1 MSDTDILRKIQCRK
15 WLLTINNP
23 IEKGYTH
30 NFIKDIL
37 SSMKVEYWCM
47 SDETGHEGTF
57 HTHIFIYRSST
68 IRARTLQNKLMG
80 AHRDKAS
87 GTCLQ
92 NRDYVFKEGKWENS
106 EKGTTNH
113 RDTHEEYG
121 ELPIENPGARN
132 DLVDLYD
139 MVKDGLSNFEIL
151 EVNPSYMTRLSDI
164 ERTRQVVIEEKY
176 KEERRDIHVTYI
188 WGVTGSG
195 KTRSVMDKYGY
206 SKVFRVTD
214 YLHPFDGY
222 KGQDV
227 IVFDEFRSNF
237 KMSELLDYLDV
248 YPLELRARYANK
260 QACYTNVFLISNM
273 DLRAQYPDLQRMDRL
288 SWEAFLR
295 RIHVVQVF
303 TGNEVLVFDTAEY
316 MKSDFRPCFESPF
329 KEGEEKNEK

>member
-1 MSDTDILRKIQCRK
+1 MSDTDLLRKVQCRK

-23 IEKGYTH
+23 IEKGYSH
-30 NFIKDIL
+30 DSIKDIL

-57 HTHIFIYRSST
+57 HTHIFIYRSAP
-68 IRARTLQNKLMG
+68 IRARTLQNKFFG
-80 AHRDKAS
+80 AHRDKGN

-92 NRDYVFKEGKWENS
+92 NRDYVFKDGKWENS

-113 RDTHEEYG
+113 RDTHEEFG

-132 DLVDLYD
+132 DLMDLYD

-151 EVNPSYMTRLSDI
+151 EIDPSYMIRLTDI
-164 ERTRQVVIEEKY
+164 ERTRQVVLEEKF
-176 KEERRDIHVTYI
+176 KEERRDLDVTYI

-206 SKVFRVTD
+206 SNVFRVTD

-222 KGQDV
+222 KGQD
-227 IVFDEFRSNF
+227 IIIFDEYRSNF
-237 KMSELLDYLDV
+237 RISELLDYLDI
-248 YPLELRARYANK
+248 YPLELRARYSNK
-260 QACYTNVFLISNM
+260 QACYTKVFLISNI
-273 DLRAQYPDLQRMDRL
+273 DLRNQYQELQRFDRL

-295 RIHVVQVF
+295 RIHTVQVF
-303 TGNEVLVFDTAEY
+303 TGNEVLIMDTKEY
-316 MKSDFRPCFESPF
+316 MESDFRPCFESPF
-329 KEGEEKNEK
+329 EEGEEKNE